1 MFMKRQN
8 LVASVLLFFA
18 MTLIIGNVALGKN
31 KGSNVEAKSLER
43 ERALRMMDDSLL
55 SQVEIED
62 LLDDEVYQKLAYE
75 GWTPSEIVRIM
86 KTAIADKSVARNKV
100 GYGNYAKRWL
110 PDYGILPGNDSLYTV
125 IDSVAVEKA
134 CQSVRRTVPQDEFNR
149 YWEPLPYIPPRDR
162 QLSQGSIRNA
172 GYFRQPKFKPSV
184 GRMSSVTLDPENPD
198 RLYVAPAGGGI
209 FRTENLG
216 KHWDCITDRIPDRYD
231 RLIGCYGIPVDP
243 DDFDHVF
250 CLTSSGKVYESKDGG
265 QSWEIIPGATTKS
278 FKRVFCVKDKK
289 GNLKFI
295 GCTRGNPIWTTSTV
309 WISEDKGVTWTAV
322 TLPDNLKD
330 THAYSGL
337 RGAWFQEVLQDPSN
351 RDMILLPTP
360 RSIFYFDD
368 GAESDI
374 VNGQRVYNIKK
385 LEFEV
390 YDDNGNRRFADH
402 ELDKGRDP
410 DHTNNT
416 IFPCPSTQPGN
427 LLINPNNPDEWW
439 FATGCQSEFG
449 LNKASV
455 LFYSNDHGKTWET
468 RHDRL
473 AGIGTGCLYGHTLC
487 DSWLGGF
494 AVNFNDTRFVYGC
507 NTTCASSS
515 DGGRNFSDFGWHYA
529 CKAQHD
535 DGNWYN
541 NSYSRHNSDNHYMA
555 SHKSGR
561 IFRCSDGGM
570 LCVDQNINGGIW
582 FEIGGDM
589 GQMLFYNV
597 AVNEFGDQVIFGN
610 TQDTDGQTYRYGR
623 WGTWRGY
630 EGSESWVNP
639 YSSSTYVSNGGLCG
653 FDADYVSL
661 SSWNCAWTKADVAS
675 GSWFFTRSGSGA
687 FNGTFQRCDDLGQR
701 TVNLDAKLGEGI
713 GVFGKFGLCRD
724 KGRSTVYVI
733 TSSNTVKRSIDGGD
747 TFTNVLYNGQGARFS
762 NTVIATD
769 PDNSDILYLGQQ
781 GRVLRYYVDESR
793 YEEVGIGLPD
803 VACTQLMFHE
813 GSGDLYFYHN
823 ASGFY
828 ILEYNKETGQY
839 APQWRFW
846 TKGYNIS
853 KSKTAVINY
862 TTQEMVLCD
871 FGYGVWCADLEHP
884 SDRFFDN
891 GFKLKECSFKDGRH
905 TIGIDTEWTIPLYY
919 YFKWTVNGEEVTD
932 NPYQYLRRHLNPG
945 DEVQLELT
953 VRESPDVK
961 TLSEVFVVPQT
972 GESGNKVQSAQ
983 LPEGMRRTGESG
995 GISYDNP
1002 VVKESGLAVQ
1012 SNGVGRVDLGYFDY
1026 FFNDF
1031 TIEFWIKPLSDGSII
1046 ANTSRSGM
1054 PKGFDL
1060 YIQSGRINFA
1070 YYPRNIF
1077 SAPRYETGITQN
1089 ATVGGSIKYNR
1100 WSHVAVTHEREG
1112 NITIYVDGIKLTS
1125 AKRILP
1131 EATLNNSMVLSLF
1144 ADAIE
1149 RNAISASLD
1158 ELKIWTKALSQ
1169 EDVRREMF
1177 STNCE
1182 REDGLA
1188 AYWSFNGGSL
1198 KNEIEEFS
1206 RHSMK
1211 PRTLGEVKYHE
1222 MTVPTCASAVIYE
1235 ELTSL
1240 DHMFSKGE
1248 KSVLGLRP
1256 STGQVATVNGAFGLY
1271 VYNSAQWNN
1280 EEDNLD
1286 SDFYIYEPA
1295 GYMIHAFDKVD
1306 LTKSVDLDFYPNGG
1320 KFIAGEEY
1328 RLFVTDSNL
1337 DKQVWVRMGKATYN
1351 AEKDVVTVTGLP
1363 LKDIVDMKLL
1373 LVKTLPAVEI
1383 EVEGMDENGVVQVYD
1398 ETQTS
1403 FPITAKVLGALET
1416 PQNVYNINAN
1426 GILLNGDLQ
1435 FVDGKATGK
1444 IDLDLSKLGAFNT
1457 NVRTTLRSKDN
1468 QIDNKDG
1475 TTRNSLV
1482 PLTIDVRNRMS
1493 PTALG
1498 KGLYLDHA
1506 CAQIGS
1512 YEDFKKLEGATDFT
1526 IAGWFRIDDPTI
1538 LKTANYQ
1545 LMTFKDASNRA
1556 NGIVLDN
1563 GKVVLVWDGAKLTAS
1578 MYSITEEDLG
1588 NWVHLAVIKR
1598 TKPNDIANRVEYYK
1612 NGIYYGFA
1620 RSSAPITKGVGPFC
1634 LGKNTAPNATSNADN
1649 FTGAFD
1655 QIGVW
1660 TRGISQAEVFKYMYS
1675 APPLND
1681 RGLILF
1687 ANMDYVDS
1695 DGVHRDCYSNAEIQL
1710 RPTANLQGSAS
1721 FDEESLMPYESR
1733 LQTQWD
1739 DMEAIVSLEYPG
1751 GGYPRFA
1758 VVSTFRGTPHN
1769 YYYEG
1774 ISEYIPLSKEYY
1786 TITFLQEHNSTL
1798 YGDDAVVIYRNPIIR
1813 AGDKLAIGLRRVGST
1828 GHLSGFIHGEATEDG
1843 MIKFN
1848 IPGDYVKYS
1857 TEVMFFMYPSDG
1869 DPTSGRLSRAE
1880 LSFAPSIAE
1889 KLQYTE
1895 EGEVPVLE
1903 LEHGINEI
1911 PIEVNYINIG
1921 RYTEDINVCM
1931 ECDGQ
1936 EATFA
1941 TAEGSLDLSQPTNY
1955 FTIKI
1960 DRDKTDRSG
1969 INDLEISVDNVYT
1982 EKPLKLKFYY
1992 RPFVQISLVNDEHS
2006 SVIRPD
2012 ETGGPSTEPEDP
2024 DPIDPAEP
2032 ESDDPQSHRDN
2043 APRRITGDGGN
2054 ENNEGHTFT
2063 ARTPWPSF
2071 ELKAELIE
2079 GYLPDGAEVEYDI
2092 RSDMP
2097 AALQIGNGSLLQ
2109 NQAVT
2114 IDGLEFYESY
2124 ASSSGTSYFEGWNL
2138 IGNPYLTNIN
2148 LTTSQNVNYEPDQLT
2163 KYIYHCNPATGN
2175 YEVHDMTSFDAEQT
2189 IAPFQSYFVQT
2200 MARNSILTITP
2211 TAKDEKPSKRAMV
2224 SAYSAKEKKELTLAL
2239 VADGKEY
2246 DRVTIAYDP
2255 TGSNAFHA
2263 NEDAAKLWNLT
2274 ASSPELFATTSDNK
2288 SVAVTTV
2295 NADTSED
2302 ISLGIKAPDADKS
2315 MKLVRVSM
2323 TGFSDDDHP
2332 TIRDT
2337 KTNEEWD
2344 VYSTPEYQFTPTANT
2359 SGSDD
2364 DDNTGENANT
2374 VYEPTR
2380 FEVLNHHDYVQTG
2393 VSDIK
2398 NTGYKIYVEGNM
2410 CTVSGLQGDAF
2421 VAIHS
2426 INGIRVAHTQTA
2438 EESYSVNL
2446 AVGIY
2451 VVSIR
2456 ENGKEY
2462 ISKITIQ

>member
-1 MFMKRQN
+1 MLKKRQQ
-8 LVASVLLFFA
+8 LFASVLFLFFLA
-18 MTLIIGNVALGKN
+18 FIAGNIAVGKN
-31 KGSNVEAKSLER
+31 KKSSVDAKALER

-55 SQVEIED
+55 SQVKIED

-75 GWTPSEIVRIM
+75 GWTPQEIVRIM
-86 KTAIADKSVARNKV
+86 KTSIADKSVARNKV

-110 PDYGILPGNDSLYTV
+110 PDYGVLPGNDSLYTV
-125 IDSVAVEKA
+125 VDSVAVEEA
-134 CQSVRRTVPQDEFNR
+134 CQSVRRTVPLDELHR
-149 YWEPLPYIPPRDR
+149 YWPPLPYQPPRDR
-162 QLSQGSIRNA
+162 SDLDRRNP

-198 RLYVAPAGGGI
+198 RLYVAPAGAGI
-209 FRTENLG
+209 FRTNNLG

-243 DDFDHVF
+243 DNFDHVF
-250 CLTSSGKVYESKDGG
+250 CLTSSGKVYESTDGG
-265 QSWEIIPGATTKS
+265 QSWELIPGATTKS

-330 THAYSGL
+330 THAYSGQ
-337 RGAWFQEVLQDPSN
+337 RGTWFQEVLQDPSN

-368 GAESDI
+368 GAESHI
-374 VNGQRVYNIKK
+374 VNGQKVYNIKK

-390 YDDNGNRRFADH
+390 YDDKGNRRYAEH
-402 ELDKGRDP
+402 ELDQGRDP
-410 DHTNNT
+410 AHTNNT

-439 FATGCQSEFG
+439 FATGCQAEFG
-449 LNKASV
+449 LSKASV

-473 AGIGTGCLYGHTLC
+473 AGIGSGCLFGHTLC

-494 AVNFNDTRFVYGC
+494 AVNFADTRFVYGC

-515 DGGRNFSDFGWHYA
+515 DGGRNFYDFGWHYA

-535 DGNWYN
+535 DGKWYN

-570 LCVDQNINGGIW
+570 LCVDQNLNDGIW

-630 EGSESWVNP
+630 EGAESWVNP

-661 SSWNCAWTKADVAS
+661 SSWNSAWTKADVAS
-675 GSWFFTRSGSGA
+675 GSWFFTRSGGGA

-701 TVNLDAKLGEGI
+701 TVNLDAKVGEGI

-733 TSSNTVKRSIDGGD
+733 TSSNAIKRSIDGGE

-769 PDNSDILYLGQQ
+769 PNNSDIIYLGQQ
-781 GRVLRYYVDESR
+781 GRVLRYYVEESR
-793 YEEVGIGLPD
+793 YEEVGSGLPN

-884 SDRFFDN
+884 SDRFFDK

-932 NPYQYLRRHLNPG
+932 NPYQYLRRRLNPG
-945 DEVQLELT
+945 DKVQLELT
-953 VRESPDVK
+953 LRESPDVK
-961 TLSEVFVVPQT
+961 TLSEVFVVPAT
-972 GESGNKVQSAQ
+972 GENGNRTQSAQ
-983 LPEGMRRTGESG
+983 LADGLRRTGESG
-995 GISYDNP
+995 GVSYDNP

-1012 SNGVGRVDLGYFDY
+1012 SNGAGRIDLGYFDY

-1031 TIEFWIKPLSDGSII
+1031 TIEFWIKPVSDGSII
-1046 ANTSRSGM
+1046 ANTSRTGM

-1070 YYPRNIF
+1070 YYPRNTF
-1077 SAPRYETGITQN
+1077 SPPRYETGITQN
-1089 ATVGGSIKYNR
+1089 ATVGGGGIKYNL
-1100 WSHVAVTHEREG
+1100 WSHVAITHEREG
-1112 NITIYVDGIKLTS
+1112 NITIYVDGKQISS

-1169 EDVRREMF
+1169 EEVRREMF

-1182 REDGLA
+1182 RESGLA

-1206 RHSMK
+1206 RHPMK
-1211 PRTLGEVKYHE
+1211 PRTRGEVKYHE
-1222 MTVPTCASAVIYE
+1222 MTVPTCASGVIYDQI
-1235 ELTSL
+1235 TSL
-1240 DHMFSKGE
+1240 DHCFGKDGTN
-1248 KSVLGLRP
+1248 VLGIRP
-1256 STGQVATVNGAFGLY
+1256 AAGQAAAVNGAFG
-1271 VYNSAQWNN
+1271 VYIYDSAQWNN

-1295 GYMIHAFDKVD
+1295 GYMIHAFDNVN
-1306 LTKSVDLDFYPNGG
+1306 LTKSVDLDFYPNGST
-1320 KFIAGEEY
+1320 FNAGEDY
-1328 RLFVTDSNL
+1328 RFFVTATNL
-1337 DKQVWVRMGKATYN
+1337 DKQVWENVGKAKYDE
-1351 AEKDVVTVTGLP
+1351 EKGVVTVTDLP
-1363 LKDIVDMKLL
+1363 LLKDIVDKKLL
-1373 LVKTLPAVEI
+1373 LVKTLPSVEI
-1383 EVEGMDENGVVQVYD
+1383 QIDGMDENGVVSVYD

-1403 FPITAKVLGALET
+1403 FPVSARVLGNLAVPEDM
-1416 PQNVYNINAN
+1416 YNITPN
-1426 GILLNGDLQ
+1426 GILLGGNMQ

-1444 IDLDLSKLGAFNT
+1444 INLDLSKLGAFNT
-1457 NVRTTLRSKDN
+1457 DIRTTLRSKDN
-1468 QIDNKDG
+1468 QINDNNG
-1475 TTRNSLV
+1475 VRNSLI

-1498 KGLYLDHA
+1498 KGLYLNKA
-1506 CAQIGS
+1506 SAQIGS
-1512 YEDFKKLEGATDFT
+1512 YEDFRALMGATDFT
-1526 IAGWFRIDDPTI
+1526 IAGWVRIDDPAI
-1538 LKTANYQ
+1538 LQTANYN
-1545 LMTFKDASNRA
+1545 LMTFKDGGNRA

-1563 GKVVLVWDGAKLTAS
+1563 GKIVLVWNGAKLTAS
-1578 MYSITEEDLG
+1578 SYAFTEEDLG

-1598 TKPNDIANRVEYYK
+1598 TKPNDYANKVEYYK
-1612 NGIYYGFA
+1612 NGIYYGYA
-1620 RSSAPITKGVGPFC
+1620 RSSATITTGVGSFC
-1634 LGKNTAPNATSNADN
+1634 LGKNSAPNATSNADN

-1660 TRGISQAEVFKYMYS
+1660 TRGISQDEVYKYMYS

-1681 RGLILF
+1681 PGLILF
-1687 ANMDYVDS
+1687 ANMDYVDGN
-1695 DGVHRDCYSNAEIQL
+1695 GVYRDCYSNAEIQL

-1721 FDEESLMPYESR
+1721 FDEESLMPYEAR
-1733 LQTQWD
+1733 LQTQWND
-1739 DMEAIVSLEYPG
+1739 TEAVVSLEYPG
-1751 GGYPRFA
+1751 ASSSRFA

-1769 YYYEG
+1769 YYYDG
-1774 ISEYIPLSKEYY
+1774 IAEYIPLSKEYY
-1786 TITFLQEHNSTL
+1786 TITFLQTHMSSMF
-1798 YGDDAVVIYRNPIIR
+1798 GDEAVVIYRNPIIR
-1813 AGDKLAIGLRRVGST
+1813 QGDKLAIGLRRVGST
-1828 GHLSGFIHGEATEDG
+1828 GHLSGFIHGEATEEG
-1843 MIKFN
+1843 VIRFN
-1848 IPGDYVKYS
+1848 VPGDYVKNS
-1857 TEVMFFMYPSDG
+1857 TEVMFFMYPSEG

-1895 EGEVPVLE
+1895 GDDVPVLE
-1903 LEHGINEI
+1903 LEHGVNEI

-1921 RYTEDINVCM
+1921 RYTDDIKVNM
-1931 ECDGQ
+1931 ESNGA
-1936 EATFA
+1936 EAQFA
-1941 TAEGSLDLSQPTNY
+1941 TADGTLDLSQPTNY

-1960 DRDKTDRSG
+1960 DRSKTDRRG
-1969 INDLEISVDNVYT
+1969 INDLEISIDNVFID
-1982 EKPLKLKFYY
+1982 KPLKLKFYY

-2006 SVIRPD
+2006 SVIRPED
-2012 ETGGPSTEPEDP
+2012 TGGPSTEPKDP
-2024 DPIDPAEP
+2024 DDIEQAEP
-2032 ESDDPQSHRDN
+2032 EDPEVPEDNPDN
-2043 APRRITGDGGN
+2043 APRRVAADTGN
-2054 ENNEGHTFT
+2054 EDNQGHTFT

-2079 GYLPDGAEVEYDI
+2079 GYLPDGAEVGYDI
-2092 RSDMP
+2092 RTDMP

-2109 NQAVT
+2109 NQTVT
-2114 IDGLEFYESY
+2114 IDGLEFHESY
-2124 ASSSGTSYFEGWNL
+2124 AVTIGSSYFEGWNL

-2148 LTTSQNVNYEPDQLT
+2148 LTTSQNVNYEADQMT
-2163 KYIYHCNPATGN
+2163 KYIYHCNPLTGN
-2175 YEVHDMTSFDAEQT
+2175 YEVHDMTSYDAEQT

-2200 MARNSILTITP
+2200 MGTNSYLGITP
-2211 TAKDEKPSKRAMV
+2211 TAKKDKLSKRELV
-2224 SAYSAKEKKELTLAL
+2224 STYSVEEKKELTLAL
-2239 VADGKEY
+2239 VVDGKEY

-2255 TGSNAFHA
+2255 TGSNAFLA
-2263 NEDAAKLWNLT
+2263 NEDAAKLWNLS

-2295 NADTSED
+2295 NADKSED
-2302 ISLGIKAPDADKS
+2302 ISLGIKAPDTDKS

-2323 TGFSDDDHP
+2323 TGFSADDHP
-2332 TIRDT
+2332 TILDT

-2344 VYSTPEYQFTPTANT
+2344 VYNTPEYSFTPVSNAPGGDN
-2359 SGSDD
+2359 DD
-2364 DDNTGENANT
+2364 DTGENAKSLYDPSYFRVFN
-2374 VYEPTR
+2374 YPSY
-2380 FEVLNHHDYVQTG
+2380 VLTG
-2393 VSDIK
+2393 ITDIK
-2398 NTGYKIYVEGNM
+2398 TTGYKIIVEGNM
-2410 CTVSGLQGDAF
+2410 CTVTGLQGDAY
-2421 VAIHS
+2421 VAIHN
-2426 INGIRVAHTQTA
+2426 INGIRAAHTQTS
-2438 EESYSVNL
+2438 EDSYTVNL
-2446 AVGIY
+2446 ADGIY

-2462 ISKITIQ
+2462 TSKITIQ